1 MEVQVLSPAHKTL
14 GPDAEHWGLYV
25 LVVRSDLKDGPSPSV
40 LGLGSRGREYLDFC
54 EERNKKLSNS

>member
-25 LVVRSDLKDGPSPSV
+25 LVVRSDLKDGPSPST
-40 LGLGSRGREYLDFC
+40 LGLGSRVRKCGALPQVVVDT
-54 EERNKKLSNS
+54 SA